1 MRFCVDL
8 GRFYLEQQNVEQGIS
23 NIEGKRNMDL
33 EKRLID
39 FAVRIIRTAESL
51 SRTKNFIIRNF
62 LFVCLRCAG
71 LGGGGIE
78 TLSYLSAPG

>member
-62 LFVCLRCAG
+62 LFDIRYSIKTQ
-71 LGGGGIE
+71 IE
-78 TLSYLSAPG
+78 LTS

>member
-23 NIEGKRNMDL
+23 NIKGKRNMDL

-62 LFVCLRCAG
+62 LFDIRYSIKTQ
-71 LGGGGIE
+71 IE
-78 TLSYLSAPG
+78 LTS